1 MVECWLPYGNT
12 EVFTTVNIRDLLGVA
27 EPIHQDPTASP
38 KEIVLKALS
47 EPRGGKKL
55 HELIGQDCSVA
66 IALEGSITPSVVVP
80 TLTVI
85 IEQLV
90 NLIIPKDKITVIL
103 ANGSRGKSSVNLIK
117 AIKGADE
124 LKGVAIVEHTKS
136 SKSLIDVGKTNK
148 GTTVLIEASYAE
160 ANLKIAIGEVNV
172 DAYTGFTGAHT
183 TIFPGIAALTSIEAN
198 RRLYYK
204 GDVKPAVMELNPVKE
219 DVFEAVKLAGIDMA
233 FNLVVSNQGKLLS
246 AFAGNFEETLGQSVY
261 QLGSGY
267 VVEAVAGADIIIVS
281 AGGARF
287 DHDLY
292 SATWALQGA
301 NKLAKKGAAIIL
313 LAECIGGLGAD
324 SYINLAGVDQIGEL
338 ERRYQ
343 IGSEA
348 LQLIKTITT
357 KNDIW
362 LVSSLPHILV
372 EPLGLKTARTANEA
386 YDKACEQRR
395 SRRTLVIPYGC
406 STITNITS

>member
-1 MVECWLPYGNT
+1 M
-12 EVFTTVNIRDLLGVA
+12 RDLLGVA

-38 KEIVLKALS
+38 KEIILKALS
-47 EPRGGKKL
+47 EPRGGKTL
-55 HELIGQDCSVA
+55 QELIGQDCSVA
-66 IALEGSITPSVVVP
+66 VALEGSLTPSITVH
-80 TLTVI
+80 TLTVLV
-85 IEQLV
+85 EQLV
-90 NLIIPKDKITVIL
+90 NLIIPKEKITIIL
-103 ANGSRGKSSVNLIK
+103 ANGTRGKSSATLIK
-117 AIKGADE
+117 AIKGTEGLRD
-124 LKGVAIVEHTKS
+124 LTIVEHTKS
-136 SKSLIDVGKTNK
+136 SKSLIDVGITNK
-148 GTTVLIEASYAE
+148 GTTVSVDASYAE
-160 ANLKIAIGEVNV
+160 ATLKIAIGEVNV

-183 TIFPGIAALTSIEAN
+183 AIFPGIAALTSIETN
-198 RRLYYK
+198 RRLYFK
-204 GDVKPAVMELNPVKE
+204 GDIKPAVMELNPVKE
-219 DVFEAVKLAGIDMA
+219 DAFEAVKIVGIDMA
-233 FNLVVSNQGKLLS
+233 LNLVVSNQGKLLA
-246 AFAGNFEETLGQSVY
+246 AFAGNFEETLGQSIY
-261 QLGSGY
+261 HLGSSY

-313 LAECIGGLGAD
+313 LAECIEGLGAD
-324 SYINLAGVDQIGEL
+324 SYINLAGVDQLGEL

-348 LQLIKTITT
+348 LQLLKTTTT

-362 LVSSLPHILV
+362 LVSSLPHLLV
-372 EPLGLKTARTANEA
+372 EPLGLRTARTANEA

-406 STITNITS
+406 STVTNITS